1 MHTYS
6 RGGMPAPAMME
17 RSGADSVR
25 RIDGGRNMRL
35 MLSYLKRYKGLVFL
49 NFISVFG
56 FALTELGIPTIIS
69 RMVDGGVASG
79 DREYLLKMGGLIAL
93 ISVVGILGT
102 VVLGYC
108 GARISTAVTCDIR
121 NDLFE
126 KVQSFSHRE
135 MNQLGVSSLITRTSN
150 DALQIMNFMN
160 IILRTAM
167 LTPVMIAVS
176 FTLIIMSSVKLS
188 LIIAATV
195 PFIILGVILVAKIS
209 GPVSERQQT
218 ALDGLNRIFREN
230 LTGIRVIR
238 SFNNDARETERFG
251 EQNQAFTN
259 QSKKL
264 FTLMSSTEPL
274 FFLLM
279 NIAALAIYFV
289 ASQMIDQSALQV
301 GQLMAFMEYLFHAM
315 FSVML
320 FCLVFM
326 MYPRANIS
334 AKRIEAVMNMTPDIT
349 DETVSTQRVH
359 DDREPIKE
367 VIFEHVDFCYPDGE
381 EAVLKDISFSARAG
395 QTTAIIGSTGSGKST
410 LIQLIPRFYDVTGG
424 RVLVNGVDV
433 RQINSH
439 KLREH
444 IGFVAQKANLFSGTI
459 EENIRFGCSEA
470 TDEEIRHAA
479 EIAQAADFIMDK
491 PKGFKERIVEGA
503 GNLSGG
509 QKQRLSIARALVRK
523 PDIYIY
529 DDSFSAL
536 DMKTDAV
543 LRQALK
549 PEVKNAI
556 VIIVAQRVSTIM
568 DADQILVLDEGRLA
582 ASGRH
587 EELLKTC
594 PLYYEIAA
602 SQLSE
607 EELQNVC

>member
-1 MHTYS
+1 
-6 RGGMPAPAMME
+6 
-17 RSGADSVR
+17 
-25 RIDGGRNMRL
+25 MRL

-69 RMVDGGVASG
+69 KMVDGGVASG
-79 DREYLLKMGGLIAL
+79 DREYLMKMGGLITV
-93 ISVVGILGT
+93 ISIVGILGT

-167 LTPVMIAVS
+167 LTPVMIVIS
-176 FTLIIMSSVKLS
+176 FTLIIMSSVRLS
-188 LIIAATV
+188 LVIAATV
-195 PFIILGVILVAKIS
+195 PFIILGVMLVAKIS
-209 GPVSERQQT
+209 GPISERQQT

-251 EQNQAFTN
+251 EQNQEFTN
-259 QSKKL
+259 QSRKL

-279 NIAALAIYFV
+279 NIAAISIYFI
-289 ASQMIDQSALQV
+289 ASQMINQSTLQV

-334 AKRIEAVMNMTPDIT
+334 AKRIEVVMNMTPDIQ
-349 DETVSTQRVH
+349 DEISEEKTVSDIGEH
-359 DDREPIKE
+359 IEE
-367 VIFEHVDFCYPDGE
+367 VVFDHVDFCYPDGE
-381 EAVLKDISFSARAG
+381 EAVLKDISFTAKAG
-395 QTTAIIGSTGSGKST
+395 ETLAIIGSTGSGKST

-424 RVLVNGVDV
+424 RVLINGVDV
-433 RQINSH
+433 RQMNSH
-439 KLREH
+439 ELREH

-459 EENIRFGCSEA
+459 EENIRFGREDA
-470 TDEEIRHAA
+470 TDEEVRHAA
-479 EIAQAADFIMDK
+479 EIAQAMDFIMDK
-491 PKGFKERIVEGA
+491 PNGFQEKIVEGA

-509 QKQRLSIARALVRK
+509 QKQRLSITRALVRK

-549 PEVKNAI
+549 SEVKNAV

-582 ASGRH
+582 AMGRH
-587 EELLKTC
+587 KELLKEC

-607 EELQNVC
+607 EELQNVR

>member
-1 MHTYS
+1 
-6 RGGMPAPAMME
+6 
-17 RSGADSVR
+17 
-25 RIDGGRNMRL
+25 MRL

-69 RMVDGGVASG
+69 KMVDGGVASG
-79 DREYLLKMGGLIAL
+79 DREYLMKMGELIAV
-93 ISVVGILGT
+93 ISIVGILGT

-167 LTPVMIAVS
+167 LTPVMIVIS
-176 FTLIIMSSVKLS
+176 FTLIIMSSVRLS
-188 LIIAATV
+188 LVIAATV
-195 PFIILGVILVAKIS
+195 PFIILGVVLVAKIS
-209 GPVSERQQT
+209 GPISERQQT

-251 EQNQAFTN
+251 EQNQEFTN
-259 QSKKL
+259 QSRKL

-279 NIAALAIYFV
+279 NIAAISIYFI
-289 ASQMIDQSALQV
+289 ASQMINQSTLQV

-334 AKRIEAVMNMTPDIT
+334 AKRIEVVMNMTPDIQ
-349 DETVSTQRVH
+349 DEISEEKTVSDIGEH
-359 DDREPIKE
+359 IEE
-367 VIFEHVDFCYPDGE
+367 VVFDHVDFCYPDGE
-381 EAVLKDISFSARAG
+381 EAVLKDISFTAKAG
-395 QTTAIIGSTGSGKST
+395 ETLAIIGSTGSGKST

-424 RVLVNGVDV
+424 RVLINGVDV
-433 RQINSH
+433 RQMNSH
-439 KLREH
+439 ELREH

-459 EENIRFGCSEA
+459 EENIRFGREDA
-470 TDEEIRHAA
+470 TDEEVRHAA
-479 EIAQAADFIMDK
+479 EIAQAMDFIMDK
-491 PKGFKERIVEGA
+491 PNGFQEKIVEGA

-509 QKQRLSIARALVRK
+509 QKQRLSITRALVRK

-536 DMKTDAV
+536 DMKTDA
-543 LRQALK
+543 LLCQALK
-549 PEVKNAI
+549 SEVKNAV

-582 ASGRH
+582 AMGRH
-587 EELLKTC
+587 KELLKEC

-607 EELQNVC
+607 EELQNVR

>member
-1 MHTYS
+1 
-6 RGGMPAPAMME
+6 
-17 RSGADSVR
+17 
-25 RIDGGRNMRL
+25 MRL

-69 RMVDGGVASG
+69 RMVDGGVAGG
-79 DREYLLKMGGLIAL
+79 DREYLLKMGGLIVL

-195 PFIILGVILVAKIS
+195 PFIILGVVLVAKIS

-251 EQNQAFTN
+251 EQNQVFTN

-459 EENIRFGCSEA
+459 EENIRFGRSEA

-491 PKGFKERIVEGA
+491 PNGFKERIVEGA

-607 EELQNVC
+607 EELRNVC

>member
-1 MHTYS
+1 
-6 RGGMPAPAMME
+6 
-17 RSGADSVR
+17 
-25 RIDGGRNMRL
+25 MRL

-69 RMVDGGVASG
+69 RMVDGGVAGG

-251 EQNQAFTN
+251 EQNQVFTN

-459 EENIRFGCSEA
+459 EENIRFGRSEA

-491 PKGFKERIVEGA
+491 PNGFKERIVEGA

>member
-1 MHTYS
+1 
-6 RGGMPAPAMME
+6 
-17 RSGADSVR
+17 
-25 RIDGGRNMRL
+25 MRL

-69 RMVDGGVASG
+69 KMVDGGVASG
-79 DREYLLKMGGLIAL
+79 DREYLMKMGGLIAI
-93 ISVVGILGT
+93 ISIVGILGT

-167 LTPVMIAVS
+167 LTPVMIVIS
-176 FTLIIMSSVKLS
+176 FTLIIMSSVRLS
-188 LIIAATV
+188 LVIAATV
-195 PFIILGVILVAKIS
+195 PFIILGVVIVAKIS
-209 GPVSERQQT
+209 GPISERQQT

-238 SFNNDARETERFG
+238 SFNNDARESERFG
-251 EQNQAFTN
+251 EQNQEFTQ

-279 NIAALAIYFV
+279 NIAAIAIYFI
-289 ASQMIDQSALQV
+289 ASQMINQSTLQV

-334 AKRIEAVMNMTPDIT
+334 AKRIEAVMNMTPDIL
-349 DETVSTQRVH
+349 DEISGEQTVYDTGKH
-359 DDREPIKE
+359 IEE
-367 VIFEHVDFCYPDGE
+367 VVFDHVDFCYPDGE
-381 EAVLKDISFSARAG
+381 EAVLKDISFTAKAG
-395 QTTAIIGSTGSGKST
+395 ETLAIIGSTGSGKST

-433 RQINSH
+433 RKMNSH
-439 KLREH
+439 ELRDH

-459 EENIRFGCSEA
+459 EENIRFGREDA
-470 TDEEIRHAA
+470 TDEEVRHAA
-479 EIAQAADFIMDK
+479 EIAQAMDFIMDK
-491 PKGFKERIVEGA
+491 PNGFKEKIVEGA

-549 PEVKNAI
+549 SEVKNAV

-582 ASGRH
+582 AMGRH
-587 EELLKTC
+587 KELLKEC

-607 EELQNVC
+607 EELQNVR

>member
-1 MHTYS
+1 
-6 RGGMPAPAMME
+6 
-17 RSGADSVR
+17 
-25 RIDGGRNMRL
+25 MRL
-35 MLSYLKRYKGLVFL
+35 MLFYLKRYKGLVFL

-251 EQNQAFTN
+251 EQNQVFTN

-289 ASQMIDQSALQV
+289 ASQMIDQSVLQV
-301 GQLMAFMEYLFHAM
+301 GQLIAFMEYLFHAM

-349 DETVSTQRVH
+349 DETVNAQRVH

-424 RVLVNGVDV
+424 RVLINGVDV

-459 EENIRFGCSEA
+459 EENIRFGRSEA

-479 EIAQAADFIMDK
+479 DIAQAADFIMNK

-607 EELQNVC
+607 EELRNVC

>member
-1 MHTYS
+1 
-6 RGGMPAPAMME
+6 
-17 RSGADSVR
+17 
-25 RIDGGRNMRL
+25 MRL
-35 MLSYLKRYKGLVFL
+35 MLSYLKSYKGLVFL

-167 LTPVMIAVS
+167 LTPVMIVVS

-251 EQNQAFTN
+251 KQNQAFTN

-433 RQINSH
+433 RQVNSH

-568 DADQILVLDEGRLA
+568 DADQILVLDEGHLA

>member
-251 EQNQAFTN
+251 EQNQVFTN

-349 DETVSTQRVH
+349 NETVSTQRVH

-479 EIAQAADFIMDK
+479 DIAQAADFIMDK

-549 PEVKNAI
+549 PEVRNAI

-607 EELQNVC
+607 EELRNVC

>member
-1 MHTYS
+1 
-6 RGGMPAPAMME
+6 
-17 RSGADSVR
+17 
-25 RIDGGRNMRL
+25 MRL
-35 MLSYLKRYKGLVFL
+35 MLSYLKSYKGLVFL

-167 LTPVMIAVS
+167 LTPVMIVVS

-251 EQNQAFTN
+251 KQNQAFKN

-479 EIAQAADFIMDK
+479 DIAQAADFIMDK

-568 DADQILVLDEGRLA
+568 DADQILVLDEGHLA

>member
-1 MHTYS
+1 
-6 RGGMPAPAMME
+6 
-17 RSGADSVR
+17 
-25 RIDGGRNMRL
+25 MRL

-69 RMVDGGVASG
+69 KMVDGGVASG
-79 DREYLLKMGGLIAL
+79 DREYLMKMGELIAV
-93 ISVVGILGT
+93 ISIVGILGT

-167 LTPVMIAVS
+167 LTPVMIVIS
-176 FTLIIMSSVKLS
+176 FTLIIMSSVRLS
-188 LIIAATV
+188 LVIAATV
-195 PFIILGVILVAKIS
+195 PFIILGVVLVAKIS
-209 GPVSERQQT
+209 GPISERQQT

-251 EQNQAFTN
+251 EQNQEFTN
-259 QSKKL
+259 QSRKL

-279 NIAALAIYFV
+279 NIAAISIYFI
-289 ASQMIDQSALQV
+289 ASQMINQSTLQV

-334 AKRIEAVMNMTPDIT
+334 AKRIEVVMNMTPDIQ
-349 DETVSTQRVH
+349 DEISEEKTVSDIGEH
-359 DDREPIKE
+359 IEE
-367 VIFEHVDFCYPDGE
+367 VVFDHVDFCYPDGE
-381 EAVLKDISFSARAG
+381 EAVLKDISFTAKAG
-395 QTTAIIGSTGSGKST
+395 ETLAIIGSTGSGKST

-424 RVLVNGVDV
+424 RVLINGVDV
-433 RQINSH
+433 RQMNSH
-439 KLREH
+439 ELREH

-459 EENIRFGCSEA
+459 EENIRFGREDA
-470 TDEEIRHAA
+470 TDEEVRHAA
-479 EIAQAADFIMDK
+479 EIAQAMDFIMDK
-491 PKGFKERIVEGA
+491 PNGFQEKIVEGA

-509 QKQRLSIARALVRK
+509 QKQRLSITRALVRK

-536 DMKTDAV
+536 DMKTDAL

-549 PEVKNAI
+549 SEVKNAV

-582 ASGRH
+582 AMGRH
-587 EELLKTC
+587 KELLKEC

-607 EELQNVC
+607 EELQNVR

>member
-1 MHTYS
+1 
-6 RGGMPAPAMME
+6 
-17 RSGADSVR
+17 
-25 RIDGGRNMRL
+25 MRL

-69 RMVDGGVASG
+69 KMVDSGVASG
-79 DREYLLKMGGLIAL
+79 DREYLMKMGGLIAV
-93 ISVVGILGT
+93 ISIVGILGT

-167 LTPVMIAVS
+167 LTPVMIVIS
-176 FTLIIMSSVKLS
+176 FTLIIMSSVRLS
-188 LIIAATV
+188 LVIAATV
-195 PFIILGVILVAKIS
+195 PFIILGVVLVAKIS
-209 GPVSERQQT
+209 GPISERQQT

-251 EQNQAFTN
+251 EQNQEFTN
-259 QSKKL
+259 QSRKL

-279 NIAALAIYFV
+279 NIAAISIYFI
-289 ASQMIDQSALQV
+289 ASQMINQSTLQV

-334 AKRIEAVMNMTPDIT
+334 AKRIGVVMNMTSDIQ
-349 DETVSTQRVH
+349 DEISEEKTVSDIGEH
-359 DDREPIKE
+359 IEE
-367 VIFEHVDFCYPDGE
+367 VVFDHVDFCYPDGE
-381 EAVLKDISFSARAG
+381 EAVLKDISFTAKAG
-395 QTTAIIGSTGSGKST
+395 ETLAIIGSTGSGKST

-424 RVLVNGVDV
+424 RVLINGVDV
-433 RQINSH
+433 RQMNSH

-459 EENIRFGCSEA
+459 EENIRFGREDA
-470 TDEEIRHAA
+470 TDEEVRHAA
-479 EIAQAADFIMDK
+479 EIAQAMDFIMDK
-491 PKGFKERIVEGA
+491 PNGFQEKIVEGA

-509 QKQRLSIARALVRK
+509 QKQRLSITRALVRK

-536 DMKTDAV
+536 DMKTDAL

-549 PEVKNAI
+549 SEVKNAV

-582 ASGRH
+582 AMGRH
-587 EELLKTC
+587 KELLKEC

-607 EELQNVC
+607 EELQNVR

>member
-1 MHTYS
+1 
-6 RGGMPAPAMME
+6 
-17 RSGADSVR
+17 
-25 RIDGGRNMRL
+25 MRL

-69 RMVDGGVASG
+69 KMVDGGVASG
-79 DREYLLKMGGLIAL
+79 DREYLMKMGGLITV
-93 ISVVGILGT
+93 ISIVGILGT

-167 LTPVMIAVS
+167 LTPVMIVIS
-176 FTLIIMSSVKLS
+176 FTLIIMSSVRLS
-188 LIIAATV
+188 LVIAATV
-195 PFIILGVILVAKIS
+195 PFIILGVMLVAKIS
-209 GPVSERQQT
+209 GPISERQQT

-251 EQNQAFTN
+251 EQNQEFTN
-259 QSKKL
+259 QSRKL

-279 NIAALAIYFV
+279 NIAAISIYFI
-289 ASQMIDQSALQV
+289 ASQMINQSTLQV

-334 AKRIEAVMNMTPDIT
+334 AKRIEVVMNMTPDIQ
-349 DETVSTQRVH
+349 DEISEEKTVSDIGEH
-359 DDREPIKE
+359 IEE
-367 VIFEHVDFCYPDGE
+367 VVFDHVDFCYPDGE
-381 EAVLKDISFSARAG
+381 EAVLKDISFTAKAG
-395 QTTAIIGSTGSGKST
+395 ETLAIIGSTGSGKST

-424 RVLVNGVDV
+424 RVLINGVDV
-433 RQINSH
+433 RQMNSH
-439 KLREH
+439 ELREH

-459 EENIRFGCSEA
+459 EENIRFGREDA
-470 TDEEIRHAA
+470 TDEEVRHAA
-479 EIAQAADFIMDK
+479 EIAQAMDFIMDK
-491 PKGFKERIVEGA
+491 PNGFQEKIVEGA

-509 QKQRLSIARALVRK
+509 QKQRLSITRALVRK

-549 PEVKNAI
+549 SEVKNAV

-582 ASGRH
+582 AMGCH
-587 EELLKTC
+587 KELLKEC

-607 EELQNVC
+607 EELQNVR

>member
-1 MHTYS
+1 
-6 RGGMPAPAMME
+6 
-17 RSGADSVR
+17 
-25 RIDGGRNMRL
+25 MRL

-69 RMVDGGVASG
+69 KMVDGGVASG
-79 DREYLLKMGGLIAL
+79 DREYLMKMGGLIAV
-93 ISVVGILGT
+93 ISIVGILGT

-167 LTPVMIAVS
+167 LTPVMIVIS
-176 FTLIIMSSVKLS
+176 FTLIIMSSVRLS
-188 LIIAATV
+188 LVIAATV
-195 PFIILGVILVAKIS
+195 PFIILGVMLVAKIS
-209 GPVSERQQT
+209 GPISERQQT

-251 EQNQAFTN
+251 EQNQEFTN
-259 QSKKL
+259 QSRKL

-279 NIAALAIYFV
+279 NIAAISIYFI
-289 ASQMIDQSALQV
+289 ASQMINQSTLQV

-334 AKRIEAVMNMTPDIT
+334 AKRIEVVMNMTPDIQ
-349 DETVSTQRVH
+349 DEISEEKTVSDIGEH
-359 DDREPIKE
+359 IEE
-367 VIFEHVDFCYPDGE
+367 VVFDHVDFCYPDGE
-381 EAVLKDISFSARAG
+381 EAVLKDISFTAKAG
-395 QTTAIIGSTGSGKST
+395 ETLAIIGSTGSGKST

-424 RVLVNGVDV
+424 RVLINGVDV
-433 RQINSH
+433 KQMNSH
-439 KLREH
+439 ELREH

-459 EENIRFGCSEA
+459 EENIRFGREDA
-470 TDEEIRHAA
+470 TDEEVRHAA
-479 EIAQAADFIMDK
+479 EIAQAMDFIMDK
-491 PKGFKERIVEGA
+491 PNGFQEKIVEGA

-509 QKQRLSIARALVRK
+509 QKQRLSITRALVRK

-536 DMKTDAV
+536 DMKTDAL

-549 PEVKNAI
+549 SEVKNAV

-582 ASGRH
+582 AVGRH
-587 EELLKTC
+587 KELLKEC

-607 EELQNVC
+607 EELQNVR

>member
-1 MHTYS
+1 
-6 RGGMPAPAMME
+6 
-17 RSGADSVR
+17 
-25 RIDGGRNMRL
+25 MRL

-93 ISVVGILGT
+93 ISVVGIFGT
-102 VVLGYC
+102 VILGYC

-135 MNQLGVSSLITRTSN
+135 MNQMGVSSLITRTSN

-167 LTPVMIAVS
+167 LTPVMIVVS

-251 EQNQAFTN
+251 EQNQVFTN

-289 ASQMIDQSALQV
+289 ASQMIDQSVLQV
-301 GQLMAFMEYLFHAM
+301 GQLIAFMEYLFHAM

-334 AKRIEAVMNMTPDIT
+334 AKRIETVMNMTPDIT

-444 IGFVAQKANLFSGTI
+444 IGFVAQKANLFSGTV

-479 EIAQAADFIMDK
+479 DIAQAADFIMDK

-549 PEVKNAI
+549 PEVRNAI

-607 EELQNVC
+607 EELRNVC

>member
-1 MHTYS
+1 
-6 RGGMPAPAMME
+6 
-17 RSGADSVR
+17 
-25 RIDGGRNMRL
+25 MRL

-126 KVQSFSHRE
+126 KIQSFSHRE

-251 EQNQAFTN
+251 EQNRAFTN
-259 QSKKL
+259 QSQKL

-479 EIAQAADFIMDK
+479 DIAQAADFIMDK

>member
-1 MHTYS
+1 
-6 RGGMPAPAMME
+6 
-17 RSGADSVR
+17 
-25 RIDGGRNMRL
+25 MRL

-93 ISVVGILGT
+93 ISVVGIFGT
-102 VVLGYC
+102 VILGYC

-135 MNQLGVSSLITRTSN
+135 MNQMGVSSLITRTSN

-167 LTPVMIAVS
+167 LTPVMIVVS

-251 EQNQAFTN
+251 EQNQVFTN

-289 ASQMIDQSALQV
+289 ASQMIDQSVLQV
-301 GQLMAFMEYLFHAM
+301 GQLIAFMEYLFHAM

-334 AKRIEAVMNMTPDIT
+334 AKRIETVMNMTPDIT

-479 EIAQAADFIMDK
+479 DIAQAADFIMDK

-503 GNLSGG
+503 GNLSSG

-549 PEVKNAI
+549 PEVRNAI

-607 EELQNVC
+607 EELRNVC

>member
-1 MHTYS
+1 
-6 RGGMPAPAMME
+6 
-17 RSGADSVR
+17 
-25 RIDGGRNMRL
+25 MRL

-167 LTPVMIAVS
+167 LTPVMIVVS

-251 EQNQAFTN
+251 KQNQAFTN

-334 AKRIEAVMNMTPDIT
+334 AKRIEAVMDMTPDIT

-395 QTTAIIGSTGSGKST
+395 QTTAIIGSTGFGKST

-479 EIAQAADFIMDK
+479 DIAQAADFIMDK

>member
-1 MHTYS
+1 
-6 RGGMPAPAMME
+6 
-17 RSGADSVR
+17 
-25 RIDGGRNMRL
+25 MRL

-69 RMVDGGVASG
+69 RMVDGGVANG
-79 DREYLLKMGGLIAL
+79 DWEYLLKMGGLIAL

-251 EQNQAFTN
+251 EQNQVFTN

-334 AKRIEAVMNMTPDIT
+334 AKRIEAVMDMTPDIT

-479 EIAQAADFIMDK
+479 DIAQAADFIMDK

>member
-1 MHTYS
+1 
-6 RGGMPAPAMME
+6 
-17 RSGADSVR
+17 
-25 RIDGGRNMRL
+25 MRL

-69 RMVDGGVASG
+69 KMVDGGVASG
-79 DREYLLKMGGLIAL
+79 DREYLMKMGGLITV
-93 ISVVGILGT
+93 ISIVGILGT

-167 LTPVMIAVS
+167 LTPVMIVIS
-176 FTLIIMSSVKLS
+176 FTLIIMSSVRLS
-188 LIIAATV
+188 LVIAATV
-195 PFIILGVILVAKIS
+195 PFIILGVVLVAKIS
-209 GPVSERQQT
+209 GPISERQQT

-251 EQNQAFTN
+251 EQNQEFTN
-259 QSKKL
+259 QSRKL

-279 NIAALAIYFV
+279 NIAAISIYFI
-289 ASQMIDQSALQV
+289 ASQMINQSTLQV

-334 AKRIEAVMNMTPDIT
+334 AKRIEVVMNMTPDIQ
-349 DETVSTQRVH
+349 DEISEEKTVSDIGEH
-359 DDREPIKE
+359 IEE
-367 VIFEHVDFCYPDGE
+367 VVFDHVDFCYPDGE
-381 EAVLKDISFSARAG
+381 EAVLKDISFTAKAG
-395 QTTAIIGSTGSGKST
+395 ETLAIIGSTGSGKST

-424 RVLVNGVDV
+424 RVLINGVDV
-433 RQINSH
+433 RQMNSH
-439 KLREH
+439 ELREH

-459 EENIRFGCSEA
+459 EENIRFGREDA
-470 TDEEIRHAA
+470 TDEEVRHAA
-479 EIAQAADFIMDK
+479 EIAQAMDFIMDK
-491 PKGFKERIVEGA
+491 PNGFQEKIVEGA

-509 QKQRLSIARALVRK
+509 QKQRLSITRALVRK

-549 PEVKNAI
+549 SEVKNAV

-582 ASGRH
+582 AMGCH
-587 EELLKTC
+587 KELLKEC

-607 EELQNVC
+607 EELQNVR

>member
-1 MHTYS
+1 
-6 RGGMPAPAMME
+6 
-17 RSGADSVR
+17 
-25 RIDGGRNMRL
+25 MRL

-251 EQNQAFTN
+251 EQNQMFTN
-259 QSKKL
+259 QSQKL

-334 AKRIEAVMNMTPDIT
+334 AKRIETVMNMTPDIT
-349 DETVSTQRVH
+349 DETVSMQRVH
-359 DDREPIKE
+359 DDGEPIKE

-424 RVLVNGVDV
+424 RVLIDGVDV

-459 EENIRFGCSEA
+459 EENICFGRSEA

-607 EELQNVC
+607 EELRNVC

>member
-1 MHTYS
+1 
-6 RGGMPAPAMME
+6 
-17 RSGADSVR
+17 
-25 RIDGGRNMRL
+25 MRL

-251 EQNQAFTN
+251 EQNQVFTN

-349 DETVSTQRVH
+349 DETASTQRVH

>member
-1 MHTYS
+1 
-6 RGGMPAPAMME
+6 
-17 RSGADSVR
+17 
-25 RIDGGRNMRL
+25 MRL

-251 EQNQAFTN
+251 EQNQVFTN

-349 DETVSTQRVH
+349 DETVSTHRVH

-479 EIAQAADFIMDK
+479 DIAQAADFIMDK

-536 DMKTDAV
+536 DMKTDTV

>member
-1 MHTYS
+1 
-6 RGGMPAPAMME
+6 
-17 RSGADSVR
+17 
-25 RIDGGRNMRL
+25 MRL

-93 ISVVGILGT
+93 ISFVGILGT

-167 LTPVMIAVS
+167 LTPVMIVVS

-251 EQNQAFTN
+251 EQNQVFTN

-459 EENIRFGCSEA
+459 EENIRFGRSEA

-479 EIAQAADFIMDK
+479 DIAQAADFIIDK

-549 PEVKNAI
+549 PEVENAI

>member
-1 MHTYS
+1 
-6 RGGMPAPAMME
+6 
-17 RSGADSVR
+17 
-25 RIDGGRNMRL
+25 MRL

-69 RMVDGGVASG
+69 KMVDGGVASG
-79 DREYLLKMGGLIAL
+79 DREYLMKMGGLIAV
-93 ISVVGILGT
+93 ISIVGILGT

-167 LTPVMIAVS
+167 LTPVMIVIS
-176 FTLIIMSSVKLS
+176 FTLIIMSSVRLS
-188 LIIAATV
+188 LVIAATV
-195 PFIILGVILVAKIS
+195 PFIILGVMLVAKIS
-209 GPVSERQQT
+209 GPISERQQT

-251 EQNQAFTN
+251 EQNQEFTN
-259 QSKKL
+259 QSRKL

-279 NIAALAIYFV
+279 NIAAISIYFI
-289 ASQMIDQSALQV
+289 ASQMINQSTLQV

-334 AKRIEAVMNMTPDIT
+334 AKRIEVVMNMTPDIQ
-349 DETVSTQRVH
+349 DEISEEKTVSDIGEH
-359 DDREPIKE
+359 IEE
-367 VIFEHVDFCYPDGE
+367 VVFDHVDFCYPDGE
-381 EAVLKDISFSARAG
+381 EAVLKDISFTAKAG
-395 QTTAIIGSTGSGKST
+395 ETLAIIGSTGSGKST

-424 RVLVNGVDV
+424 RVLINGVDV
-433 RQINSH
+433 RQMNSH
-439 KLREH
+439 ELREH

-459 EENIRFGCSEA
+459 EENIRFGREDA
-470 TDEEIRHAA
+470 TDEEVRHAA
-479 EIAQAADFIMDK
+479 EIAQAMDFIMDK
-491 PKGFKERIVEGA
+491 PNGFQEKIVEGA

-509 QKQRLSIARALVRK
+509 QKQRRSITRALVRK

-549 PEVKNAI
+549 SEVKNAV

-582 ASGRH
+582 AMGRH
-587 EELLKTC
+587 KELLKEC

>member
-1 MHTYS
+1 
-6 RGGMPAPAMME
+6 
-17 RSGADSVR
+17 
-25 RIDGGRNMRL
+25 MRL
-35 MLSYLKRYKGLVFL
+35 MLSYLKSYKGLVFL

-167 LTPVMIAVS
+167 LTPVMIVVS

-251 EQNQAFTN
+251 KQNQAFTN

-349 DETVSTQRVH
+349 DETVSTQSVH

-479 EIAQAADFIMDK
+479 DIAQAADFIMDK

-568 DADQILVLDEGRLA
+568 DADQILVLDEGHLA

>member
-1 MHTYS
+1 
-6 RGGMPAPAMME
+6 
-17 RSGADSVR
+17 
-25 RIDGGRNMRL
+25 MRL

-251 EQNQAFTN
+251 EQNRAFTN
-259 QSKKL
+259 QSQKL

-479 EIAQAADFIMDK
+479 DIAQAADFIMDK

-568 DADQILVLDEGRLA
+568 DADQILVLDKGRLA

>member
-1 MHTYS
+1 
-6 RGGMPAPAMME
+6 
-17 RSGADSVR
+17 
-25 RIDGGRNMRL
+25 MRL

-69 RMVDGGVASG
+69 KMVDGGVASG
-79 DREYLLKMGGLIAL
+79 DREYLMKMGGLITV
-93 ISVVGILGT
+93 ISIVGILGT

-167 LTPVMIAVS
+167 LTPVMIVIS
-176 FTLIIMSSVKLS
+176 FTLIIMSSVRLS
-188 LIIAATV
+188 LVIAATV
-195 PFIILGVILVAKIS
+195 PFIILGVMLVAKIS
-209 GPVSERQQT
+209 GPISERQQT

-251 EQNQAFTN
+251 EQNQEFTN
-259 QSKKL
+259 QSRKL

-279 NIAALAIYFV
+279 NIAAISIYFI
-289 ASQMIDQSALQV
+289 ASQMINQSTLQV

-334 AKRIEAVMNMTPDIT
+334 AKRIEVVMNMTPDIQ
-349 DETVSTQRVH
+349 DEISEEKTVSDIGEH
-359 DDREPIKE
+359 IEE
-367 VIFEHVDFCYPDGE
+367 VVFDHVDFCYPDGE
-381 EAVLKDISFSARAG
+381 EAVLKDISFTAKAG
-395 QTTAIIGSTGSGKST
+395 ETLAIIGSTGSGKST

-424 RVLVNGVDV
+424 RVLINGVDV
-433 RQINSH
+433 RQMNSH
-439 KLREH
+439 ELREH

-459 EENIRFGCSEA
+459 EENIRFGREDA
-470 TDEEIRHAA
+470 TDEEVRHAA
-479 EIAQAADFIMDK
+479 EIAQARDFIMDK
-491 PKGFKERIVEGA
+491 PNGFQEKIVEGA

-509 QKQRLSIARALVRK
+509 QKQRLSITRALVRK

-549 PEVKNAI
+549 SEVKNAV

-582 ASGRH
+582 AMGRH
-587 EELLKTC
+587 KELLKEC

-607 EELQNVC
+607 EELQNVR

>member
-1 MHTYS
+1 
-6 RGGMPAPAMME
+6 
-17 RSGADSVR
+17 
-25 RIDGGRNMRL
+25 MRL

-167 LTPVMIAVS
+167 LTPVMIVVS

-251 EQNQAFTN
+251 KQNQAFTN

-334 AKRIEAVMNMTPDIT
+334 AKRIEAVMDMTPDIT

-479 EIAQAADFIMDK
+479 DIAQAADFIMDK

-549 PEVKNAI
+549 PEVKKAI

>member
-1 MHTYS
+1 
-6 RGGMPAPAMME
+6 
-17 RSGADSVR
+17 
-25 RIDGGRNMRL
+25 MRL

-69 RMVDGGVASG
+69 KMVDGGVASG
-79 DREYLLKMGGLIAL
+79 DREYLMKMGGLITV
-93 ISVVGILGT
+93 ISIVGILGT

-167 LTPVMIAVS
+167 LTPVMIVIS
-176 FTLIIMSSVKLS
+176 FTLIIMSSVRLS
-188 LIIAATV
+188 LVIAATV
-195 PFIILGVILVAKIS
+195 PFIILGVVLVAKIS
-209 GPVSERQQT
+209 GPISERQQT

-238 SFNNDARETERFG
+238 SFNNDAREMERFG
-251 EQNQAFTN
+251 EQNQEFTN
-259 QSKKL
+259 QSRKL

-279 NIAALAIYFV
+279 NIAAISIYFI
-289 ASQMIDQSALQV
+289 ASQMINQSTLQV

-334 AKRIEAVMNMTPDIT
+334 AKRIEVVMNMTPDIQ
-349 DETVSTQRVH
+349 DEISEEKTVSDIGEH
-359 DDREPIKE
+359 IEE
-367 VIFEHVDFCYPDGE
+367 VVFDHVDFCYPDGE
-381 EAVLKDISFSARAG
+381 EAVLKDISFTAKAG
-395 QTTAIIGSTGSGKST
+395 ETLAIIGSTGSGKST

-424 RVLVNGVDV
+424 RVLINGVDV
-433 RQINSH
+433 KQMNSH
-439 KLREH
+439 ELREH

-459 EENIRFGCSEA
+459 EENIRFGREDA
-470 TDEEIRHAA
+470 TDEEVRHAA
-479 EIAQAADFIMDK
+479 EIAQAMDFIMDK
-491 PKGFKERIVEGA
+491 PNGFQEKIVEGA

-509 QKQRLSIARALVRK
+509 QKQRLSITRALVRK

-536 DMKTDAV
+536 DMKTDAL

-549 PEVKNAI
+549 SEVKNAV

-582 ASGRH
+582 AVGRH
-587 EELLKTC
+587 KELLKEC

-607 EELQNVC
+607 EELQNVR

>member
-1 MHTYS
+1 
-6 RGGMPAPAMME
+6 
-17 RSGADSVR
+17 
-25 RIDGGRNMRL
+25 MRL

-69 RMVDGGVASG
+69 KMVDGGVASG
-79 DREYLLKMGGLIAL
+79 DREYLMKMGGLIAV
-93 ISVVGILGT
+93 ISIVGILGT

-167 LTPVMIAVS
+167 LTPVMIVIS
-176 FTLIIMSSVKLS
+176 FTLIIMSSVRLS
-188 LIIAATV
+188 LVIAATV
-195 PFIILGVILVAKIS
+195 PFIILGVVLVAKIS
-209 GPVSERQQT
+209 GPISERQQT

-251 EQNQAFTN
+251 EQNQEFTN
-259 QSKKL
+259 QSRKL

-279 NIAALAIYFV
+279 NIAAISIYFI
-289 ASQMIDQSALQV
+289 ASQMINQSTLQV

-334 AKRIEAVMNMTPDIT
+334 AKRIEVVMNMTPAIQ
-349 DETVSTQRVH
+349 DEISEEKTVSDIGEH
-359 DDREPIKE
+359 IEE
-367 VIFEHVDFCYPDGE
+367 VVFDHVDFCYPDGE
-381 EAVLKDISFSARAG
+381 EAVLKDISFTAKAG
-395 QTTAIIGSTGSGKST
+395 ETLAIIGSTGSGKST

-424 RVLVNGVDV
+424 RVLINGVDV
-433 RQINSH
+433 RQMNSH
-439 KLREH
+439 ELREH

-459 EENIRFGCSEA
+459 EENIRFGREDA
-470 TDEEIRHAA
+470 TDEEVRHAA
-479 EIAQAADFIMDK
+479 EIAQAMDFIMDK
-491 PKGFKERIVEGA
+491 PNGFQEKIVEGA

-509 QKQRLSIARALVRK
+509 QKQRLSITRALVRK

-536 DMKTDAV
+536 DMKTDAL

-549 PEVKNAI
+549 SEVKNAV

-582 ASGRH
+582 AMGRH
-587 EELLKTC
+587 KELLKEC

-607 EELQNVC
+607 EELQNVR

>member
-1 MHTYS
+1 
-6 RGGMPAPAMME
+6 
-17 RSGADSVR
+17 
-25 RIDGGRNMRL
+25 MRL

-251 EQNQAFTN
+251 EQNQVFTN

-359 DDREPIKE
+359 GDREPIKE

-479 EIAQAADFIMDK
+479 DIAQAADFIMDK

>member
-1 MHTYS
+1 
-6 RGGMPAPAMME
+6 
-17 RSGADSVR
+17 
-25 RIDGGRNMRL
+25 MRL
-35 MLSYLKRYKGLVFL
+35 MLSYLKSYKGLVFL

-167 LTPVMIAVS
+167 LTPVMIVVS

-238 SFNNDARETERFG
+238 YFNNDARETERFG
-251 EQNQAFTN
+251 KQNQAFTN

-479 EIAQAADFIMDK
+479 DIAQAADFIMDK

-568 DADQILVLDEGRLA
+568 DADQILVLDEGHLA

>member
-1 MHTYS
+1 
-6 RGGMPAPAMME
+6 
-17 RSGADSVR
+17 
-25 RIDGGRNMRL
+25 MRL

-69 RMVDGGVASG
+69 KMVDGGVASG
-79 DREYLLKMGGLIAL
+79 DREYLMKMGELIAV
-93 ISVVGILGT
+93 ISIVGILGT

-167 LTPVMIAVS
+167 LTPVMIVIS
-176 FTLIIMSSVKLS
+176 FTLIIMSSVRLS
-188 LIIAATV
+188 LVIAATV
-195 PFIILGVILVAKIS
+195 PFIILGVVLVAKIS
-209 GPVSERQQT
+209 GPISERQQT

-238 SFNNDARETERFG
+238 SFNNDARETERFD
-251 EQNQAFTN
+251 EQNQEFTN
-259 QSKKL
+259 QSRKL

-279 NIAALAIYFV
+279 NIAAISIYFI
-289 ASQMIDQSALQV
+289 ASQMINQSTLQV

-334 AKRIEAVMNMTPDIT
+334 AKRIEVVMNMTPDIQ
-349 DETVSTQRVH
+349 DEISEEKTVSDIGEH
-359 DDREPIKE
+359 IEE
-367 VIFEHVDFCYPDGE
+367 VVFDHVDFCYPDGE
-381 EAVLKDISFSARAG
+381 EAVLKDISFTAKAG
-395 QTTAIIGSTGSGKST
+395 ETLAIIGSTGSGKST

-424 RVLVNGVDV
+424 RVLINGVDV
-433 RQINSH
+433 RQMNSH
-439 KLREH
+439 ELREH

-459 EENIRFGCSEA
+459 EENIRFGREDA
-470 TDEEIRHAA
+470 TDEEVRHAA
-479 EIAQAADFIMDK
+479 EIAQAMDFIMDK
-491 PKGFKERIVEGA
+491 PNGFQEKIVEGA

-509 QKQRLSIARALVRK
+509 QKQRLSITRALVRK

-536 DMKTDAV
+536 DMKTDAL

-549 PEVKNAI
+549 SEVKNAV

-582 ASGRH
+582 AMGRH
-587 EELLKTC
+587 KELLKEC

-607 EELQNVC
+607 EELQNVR